1 MKPDHQK
8 KLEEAISRELK
19 KLPELEAPRM
29 FTSRVMAA
37 IEQRAALPWYRCS
50 WQTWPLGLRTA
61 SFVLLVAMF
70 GALCFGGWKLSE
82 SENVTLATH
91 RMAEWISTAGIIW
104 NALSVIAGALILFLK
119 QLNPILLTACA
130 VMAFFSYAACVG
142 LGTAFF
148 RYAFVR
154 RQENHL

>member
-1 MKPDHQK
+1 MKPDHNK
-8 KLEEAISRELK
+8 ILEEAIHRELE
-19 KLPELEAPRM
+19 KLPDLQAPEM
-29 FTSRVMAA
+29 LASRVMAA
-37 IEQRAALPWYRCS
+37 IEQRAVLPWYRRP
-50 WQTWPLGLRTA
+50 WQAWPTGLQTA
-61 SFVLLVAMF
+61 SFVLLVAF
-70 GALCFGGWKLSE
+70 FAALCFGGWKLSQGE
-82 SENVTLATH
+82 IVIVATQQIG
-91 RMAEWISTAGIIW
+91 EWFSIAGVIW
-104 NALSVIAGALILFLK
+104 NTLSVLASSLLLLLK